1 MSGMSR
7 YYVHLN
13 NGNWRI
19 YSSIVEDY
27 VTDELT
33 FDELVEF
40 RRQEAIQQTDTRTYS
55 LLSPKSF
62 LHRFEENEFKKYLR
76 LE

>member
-1 MSGMSR
+1 MSR

-33 FDELVEF
+33 FDELAEL
-40 RRQEAIQQTDTRTYS
+40 RRQEAIQQTDIQTYS

-62 LHRFEENEFKKYLR
+62 LFRIEEDAFTKR
-76 LE
+76 LGLE

>member
-1 MSGMSR
+1 MGR

-13 NGNWRI
+13 NDNWRI

-40 RRQEAIQQTDTRTYS
+40 RRQEAIQQTDIQTYS

-62 LHRFEENEFKKYLR
+62 LFRIEEDAFKKYLG